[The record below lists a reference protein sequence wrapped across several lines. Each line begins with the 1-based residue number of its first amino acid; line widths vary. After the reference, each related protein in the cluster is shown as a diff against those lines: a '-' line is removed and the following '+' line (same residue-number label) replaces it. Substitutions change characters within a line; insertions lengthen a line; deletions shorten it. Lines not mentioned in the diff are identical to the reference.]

1 VRSKATPLWCEN
13 HGNSAA
19 ELEQVEVRSGSKALD
34 ALSWHVG
41 FNPTSDVWLRRSE
54 TTLWTDFVEEVG
66 EQFEIKRS
74 GHSNA
79 LDCEPLMVS
88 GWVRAWHRYQ
98 LRQLSEILGGC
109 CKKELIARTIRS
121 S

>member
-1 VRSKATPLWCEN
+1 MATLR
-13 HGNSAA
+13 
-19 ELEQVEVRSGSKALD
+19 QRSGYRLQHVSGANRARLNTSKPPRPWN
-34 ALSWHVG
+34 LSL
-41 FNPTSDVWLRRSE
+41 TA
-54 TTLWTDFVEEVG
+54 DFVEEVG
-66 EQFEIKRS
+66 ERFETKRF